1 LVCPKIGNFVG
12 FLIGRW
18 CGYDEIFVGYVT
30 MDLSMG
36 KHHFW
41 KSGDQLGQKPSRSI
55 ERVSDLVDFLLPRLI
70 SGGYMNLVVQLR
82 LG

>member
-1 LVCPKIGNFVG
+1 
-12 FLIGRW
+12 
-18 CGYDEIFVGYVT
+18 